1 MIITA
6 FAHLANSSEW
16 QWYDVM
22 TFITDISV
30 SGDLSQCQLGSRWRS
45 WLSDLFVASIQMTE
59 FLHNNDDCHS
69 SRDMRHPTVGII
81 VYSKIV
87 WSHLAWQPCMFGLYT
102 QHIRGVEWNHFVG
115 CISVYAA
122 WEPRDAWLVHCGSEY
137 LSITC
142 RAMLG
147 SSTCGPGCESQ
158 HGDEMVGR
166 WQSGPHTPPCCIKRQ
181 PYLDHLAKSCRP
193 HDEANI
199 AWCSLLVL
207 LKICFLIRFY
217 VK

>member
-87 WSHLAWQPCMFGLYT
+87 WSHLAWRPCMFGLYT

-115 CISVYAA
+115 CLSVYAA
-122 WEPRDAWLVHCGSEY
+122 WEPRDAWLVHCGSEFWVSPAG
-137 LSITC
+137 LCWGHQPAARLVNLNTEM
-142 RAMLG
+142 RWWADG
-147 SSTCGPGCESQ
+147 RVGP
-158 HGDEMVGR
+158 
-166 WQSGPHTPPCCIKRQ
+166 T
-181 PYLDHLAKSCRP
+181 LLTSCT
-193 HDEANI
+193 
-199 AWCSLLVL
+199 SL
-207 LKICFLIRFY
+207 IWISRFEDSHFGFGA
-217 VK
+217 